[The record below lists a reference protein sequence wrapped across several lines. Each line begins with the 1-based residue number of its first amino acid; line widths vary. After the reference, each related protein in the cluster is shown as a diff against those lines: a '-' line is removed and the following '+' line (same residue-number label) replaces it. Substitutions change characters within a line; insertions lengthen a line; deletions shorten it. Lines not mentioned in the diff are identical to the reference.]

1 MGCGWSGVEL
11 DLVEGAGMRINADA
25 ARKKLVSYAAVHVRS
40 AIRFIFSALRC
51 NLARMPIIQLT
62 R

>member
-25 ARKKLVSYAAVHVRS
+25 AREKLVSYAAVHTRRS
-40 AIRFIFSALRC
+40 AIRFIFSALGAILQEC
-51 NLARMPIIQLT
+51 L
-62 R
+62 